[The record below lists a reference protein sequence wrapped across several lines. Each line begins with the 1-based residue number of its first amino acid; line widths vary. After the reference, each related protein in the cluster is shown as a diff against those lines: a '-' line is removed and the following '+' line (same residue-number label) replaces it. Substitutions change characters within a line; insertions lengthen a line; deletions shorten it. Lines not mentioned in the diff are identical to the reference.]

1 LGRGVTERLVITG
14 IGQRGDGIVKTP
26 AGALYVPG
34 ALAGETVE
42 VERVE
47 GHPDRRHM
55 LALNVSSPDRI
66 TPICR
71 YFGSCGGCALQHM
84 GASAYRAFKRDLVV
98 SALSQVRLSAELDDL
113 VDAHGVGRRRAVLHA
128 RSSRRGMLEVGFA
141 AARSHRIVAI
151 DRCPVLAPELEGA
164 LDLVSELAK
173 ILAPRQKPLDVWVTA
188 TRTGFDIEIRGSG
201 VLPPAVMAN
210 LAEICE
216 EHRLARLTRHGE
228 LIVRRA
234 QPVVLMGRANVPLP
248 PAAFLQPTAAGEA
261 ELARQVQAHVG
272 ACGTVADL
280 FAGVGSFALRLAE
293 RARVTAVDRDGAA
306 ILALRQAKNTTPGLK
321 PITAQQRD
329 LFRRPLPAAELC
341 FEAVVFDPPRQGAQ
355 AQAAE
360 LARSRVPVVIAV
372 SCNPATFARDARI
385 LVDGGYRLTRVS
397 PVDQFRYTSHVEI
410 VARFER

>member
-1 LGRGVTERLVITG
+1 VTERLVITG
-14 IGQRGDGIVKTP
+14 IGHRGDGVVKTP

-42 VERVE
+42 VERVD
-47 GHPDRRHM
+47 GHPDRRSM
-55 LALNVSSPDRI
+55 LALKVASPDRI

-84 GASAYRAFKRDLVV
+84 GAASYRAFKRDLVG
-98 SALSQVRLSAELDDL
+98 SALAQVRLSAELDDL

-128 RSSRRGMLEVGFA
+128 RSSPRGMLAVGFA

-151 DRCPVLAPELEGA
+151 ERCPVLAPELEGA
-164 LDLVSELAK
+164 LDVVSELAK
-173 ILAPRQKPLDVWVTA
+173 ILAARQKPLDFWVTA
-188 TRTGFDIEIRGSG
+188 TRTGLDIEIRGSG

-216 EHRLARLTRHGE
+216 HHRLARLTRHGE
-228 LIVRRA
+228 LIIQRA
-234 QPVVLMGRANVPLP
+234 QPVVLMGRASVPLP
-248 PAAFLQPTAAGEA
+248 PAAFLQPTAAGET
-261 ELARQVQAHVG
+261 ELARQVLAHLG
-272 ACGTVADL
+272 TCGTVADL

-306 ILALRQAKNTTPGLK
+306 IVALREAKNTTAGLK
-321 PITAQQRD
+321 PITAEQRD
-329 LFRRPLPAAELC
+329 LFRRPLPAAELG

-360 LARSRVPVVIAV
+360 LARSRVPLVIAV

-385 LVDGGYRLTRVS
+385 LVDGGYRLTGVR
-397 PVDQFRYTSHVEI
+397 PIDQFRYTSHLEI